1 MKAIIQGALNKGIS
15 FEEYRSL
22 FEQLVAEGKTTGQ
35 NQSEGYISYTKL
47 NWTRWTRTEKNAE
60 ITRDT
65 FESLQDIN
73 ENITLLII
81 TEAWCGDASQSLPVM
96 AKLVDEAP
104 NVSAKLVLRDENE
117 ALMNQFLT
125 NGGKAIPKVIVLN
138 DAQDVLATWGPR
150 PKELQDIVVAF
161 KKEHPESTGMD
172 VSALTQKWYT
182 KNNGVAIQEEL
193 VEELLTFCCKA

>member
-1 MKAIIQGALNKGIS
+1 MKTIIQEALKNGIS
-15 FEEYRSL
+15 FEEYRNL
-22 FEQLVAEGKTTGQ
+22 FEQLVADGKTTGS

-47 NWTRWTRTEKNAE
+47 NWTRWTRTEKNAV

-96 AKLVDEAP
+96 AKLVEEAP
-104 NVSAKLVLRDENE
+104 NVSAKLVFRDENE
-117 ALMNQFLT
+117 GLMNQFLT
-125 NGGKAIPKVIVLN
+125 NGGKSIPKVIVLN
-138 DAQDVLATWGPR
+138 DEQEVLATWGPR
-150 PKELQDIVVAF
+150 PKELQDLVVAF
-161 KKEHPESTGMD
+161 KKEQPESTGMD

-182 KNNGVAIQEEL
+182 KNNGIAIQEEL